1 MASIERLEAL
11 ICVAFSTLI
20 FLVPPI
26 LLNKNG
32 ETAFMRL
39 LGICFSD
46 SYGYQVRWRN
56 KIVRAIVTLS
66 LYSSSVYLFGIP
78 LLINAIVM
86 FATPQKRSLL
96 DYASNETAIDK
107 KTSIILE
114 G

>member
-1 MASIERLEAL
+1 M
-11 ICVAFSTLI
+11 C
-20 FLVPPI
+20 
-26 LLNKNG
+26 
-32 ETAFMRL
+32 L

-56 KIVRAIVTLS
+56 KIVRAIVTLL

-78 LLINAIVM
+78 IVINAIVM